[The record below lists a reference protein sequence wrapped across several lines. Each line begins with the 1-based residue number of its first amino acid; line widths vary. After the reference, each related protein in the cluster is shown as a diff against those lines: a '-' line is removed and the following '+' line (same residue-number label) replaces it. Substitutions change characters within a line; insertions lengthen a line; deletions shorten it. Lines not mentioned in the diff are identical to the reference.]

1 MKLSLK
7 TSQKLSLLA
16 EIAQSRE
23 NEISWA
29 KDSVTRLK
37 ESEEEISPYTQ
48 ERIDYENAKIS
59 VYENLLSVVAS
70 L

>member
-16 EIAQSRE
+16 EIAQSLE

>member
-1 MKLSLK
+1 MKINLK
-7 TSQKLSLLA
+7 TSQKLALLA
-16 EIAQSRE
+16 EIAQSFE

-29 KDSVTRLK
+29 ADSIKRMK
-37 ESEEEISPYTQ
+37 ESDEENTEYTQ
-48 ERIDYENAKIS
+48 QRIDYENAKIS